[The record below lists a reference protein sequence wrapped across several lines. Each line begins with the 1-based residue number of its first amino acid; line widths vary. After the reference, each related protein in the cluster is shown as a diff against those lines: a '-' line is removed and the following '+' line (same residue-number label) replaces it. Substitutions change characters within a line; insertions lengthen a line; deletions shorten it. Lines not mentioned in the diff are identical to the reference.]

1 MLESMMASLERLEK
15 ISTEY
20 DRCRSR
26 AETYRT
32 YPGAAETSPKR
43 RVNAPPITRPREGK
57 T

>member
-1 MLESMMASLERLEK
+1 LTAARRRTSNPPTRGRAMVNGSNSVLESMMASLERLEK

-32 YPGAAETSPKR
+32 
-43 RVNAPPITRPREGK
+43 
-57 T
+57 